1 MGAFGEKLQ
10 AELQFNAVHN
20 YDWDLNV
27 DHQEDDANELEFTL
41 FLFPFYFLG
50 FPP

>member
-27 DHQEDDANELEFTL
+27 DHQEDDANELYPF
-41 FLFPFYFLG
+41 FYFL
-50 FPP
+50 FIF